1 MPTRNQEQREYARAR
16 SKHSVSLAAAGLC
29 IALTIGSIRP
39 AAAIEPGFEPIPADP
54 ALVLTAPSKWQFDVA
69 FGLLGATNY
78 ISRGITN
85 SGNNPTIQGYVEPS
99 FGPLYVSVWSSNVD
113 FGPDYIGAEIDV
125 GAGVRPEFGPLKLDF
140 GYVHYFYAPESVS
153 PDYGELYA
161 KADYDVLGLF
171 TVGGRLFFAPDFNQ
185 SGKTATFVA
194 GGAEVPL
201 PYDFSF
207 LAGIG
212 YQFFE
217 DPDAH
222 EQLTW
227 TAALSYSWKSL
238 TFGLQY
244 WDTDLS
250 NKACVVRSGFAD
262 GCDPRIMAT
271 VSIDSSWS
279 QLKNLKFGKE

>member
-1 MPTRNQEQREYARAR
+1 MMNQQKAIPSFSQFFLVAVLGL
-16 SKHSVSLAAAGLC
+16 SSVG
-29 IALTIGSIRP
+29 IGVHT
-39 AAAIEPGFEPIPADP
+39 AKAIEPGFEPIPP
-54 ALVLTAPSKWQFDVA
+54 EPGVELTAPSKWQFDVA
-69 FGLLGATNY
+69 FGLTGTTNY

-85 SGNNPTIQGYVEPS
+85 SGNNPAIQGYVEPS
-99 FGPLYVSVWSSNVD
+99 FGPIYVGVWSSNVD
-113 FGPDYIGAEIDV
+113 YGPDYVGAEIDL
-125 GAGVRPEFGPLKLDF
+125 GGGIRPEIGPLKMDF

-161 KADYDVLGLF
+161 KADYNVMDLF

-194 GGAEVPL
+194 GGVEVPL
-201 PYDFSF
+201 PHDFSVM
-207 LAGIG
+207 GGVG

-217 DPDAH
+217 DPNAY

-227 TAALSYSWKSL
+227 TAALNYTWESL

-250 NKACVVRSGFAD
+250 QKACLARSGFAR
-262 GCDPRIMAT
+262 GCDARVVAT
-271 VSIDSSWS
+271 VSVDSSWS
-279 QLKNLKFGKE
+279 ALKNLKFGR